1 MAELFDG
8 RHARSQNAWPN
19 LRFDA
24 MAINDRRVLYYKA
37 FMWPTAFWEK
47 LYEPIIRRAAGLGA
61 ISTATDPD
69 TYDKSFLHCDLLV
82 IGAGPSG
89 LIAALTAAHAGALV
103 ILADKNFT
111 PGGRLSDTAKQNS
124 EPPGPA
130 WPRRL

>member
-1 MAELFDG
+1 MTAGFY
-8 RHARSQNAWPN
+8 H
-19 LRFDA
+19 
-24 MAINDRRVLYYKA
+24 KT

-61 ISTATDPD
+61 ISTEADPD

-103 ILADKNFT
+103 ILADKDFT
-111 PGGRLSDTAKQNS
+111 PGGRLNDTAKQNS